1 MTQHHYTPSHFLKLA
16 LFLHFYSLTNLQLSF
31 FFYNIKPFSWL
42 MPHYAT
48 VHLTYSK
55 GKTHLHPPLTSA
67 STSGCQTRFI
77 LIVYFLSSF
86 YCVEM
91 ISFSFVWMSLCSAQQ
106 KRRTFSNLVDIQSL
120 KHVYQTSS
128 GKLYYSFLTK
138 ITNNKNFI
146 FPVSQNHFV

>member
-91 ISFSFVWMSLCSAQQ
+91 ISFSFVWMSFCVQ
-106 KRRTFSNLVDIQSL
+106 
-120 KHVYQTSS
+120 H
-128 GKLYYSFLTK
+128 
-138 ITNNKNFI
+138 NKNAEPFQI
-146 FPVSQNHFV
+146 LLTSRVSNTSIKPHQANYITVF